1 MQATHHP
8 EGQPSAAWVGVPPVP
23 AMALGLT
30 YKGIMTFLPAYLGEQ
45 YCTAFAAVRQGECDD
60 FHTRISNLDYEW
72 YLRAV

>member
-1 MQATHHP
+1 MPEATLP
-8 EGQPSAAWVGVPPVP
+8 RRWDAALDLFRQSTV
-23 AMALGLT
+23 
-30 YKGIMTFLPAYLGEQ
+30 LPAYLGER